1 MGLLRVEGR
10 KIILKKK
17 TVTRII
23 YHIFVI
29 AFGLAMIYPI
39 VWMFFASFKDTKEIF
54 SSVSNLF
61 PKSFDPHNFINGW
74 KGFGKVTFT
83 TFFANSIFVSLVST
97 VGAVASSALVA
108 YGLARI
114 NFRGRK
120 LWFALMLVTM
130 MLPVQ
135 ILMIP
140 QFIMFHSLGWV
151 NSFLPVIVPQ
161 FFGQPFFIFL
171 MMQFIQGLP
180 KELDESAKIDG
191 CNKYHIF
198 FSIILPLLVP
208 ALITSL
214 IFSFVW
220 RWDDFLTALLY
231 LGKPM
236 LYTIPMALRMFSDS
250 SSVSDWGGMMAMS
263 TLSLIPDL
271 IIFVVFQKYLVE
283 GIATTGLKG

>member
-1 MGLLRVEGR
+1 M
-10 KIILKKK
+10 KKK
-17 TVTRII
+17 VIKRTC
-23 YHIFVI
+23 YHVFVI
-29 AFGLAMIYPI
+29 AFGLVMIYPI

-54 SSVSNLF
+54 SSVSNLL
-61 PKSFDPHNFINGW
+61 PKSFDPKNYINGW
-74 KGFGKVTFT
+74 RGSAGVTFGT
-83 TFFANSIFVSLVST
+83 YFANSIFTSLMGT
-97 VGAVASSALVA
+97 IGATASSALVA

-114 NFRGRK
+114 QFRGSK
-120 LWFALMLVTM
+120 FWFAMMLVTM

-140 QFIMFHSLGWV
+140 QFIMFHTFGWIDT
-151 NSFLPVIVPQ
+151 FLPIIVPA

-191 CNKYHIF
+191 CNKYRIF

-208 ALITSL
+208 ALITSM

-220 RWDDFLTALLY
+220 RWDDFFSALLY
-231 LGKPM
+231 LNSPR
-236 LYTIPMALRMFSDS
+236 LYTVPMGLRLFSDS
-250 SSVSDWGGMMAMS
+250 SSVSNWGGMMAMA

-271 IIFVVFQKYLVE
+271 VIFVVFQKYLVE
-283 GIATTGLKG
+283 GIATTGMKN

>member
-1 MGLLRVEGR
+1 M
-10 KIILKKK
+10 KKK
-17 TVTRII
+17 TVKRIC
-23 YHIFVI
+23 YHVFVI

-54 SSVSNLF
+54 SSVSNLL
-61 PKSFDPHNFINGW
+61 PKSFDPKNYFNGW
-74 KGFGKVTFT
+74 KGSAGVTFCT
-83 TFFANSIFVSLVST
+83 YFANSIFTSLMGT
-97 VGAVASSALVA
+97 IGATASSALVA

-114 NFRGRK
+114 NFKGSK
-120 LWFALMLVTM
+120 FWFAMMLVTM

-140 QFIMFHSLGWV
+140 QFIMFHTFGWIDT
-151 NSFLPVIVPQ
+151 FLPIIVPA

-191 CNKYHIF
+191 CNKYRIF

-208 ALITSL
+208 ALITSM

-220 RWDDFLTALLY
+220 RWDDFFSALLY
-231 LGKPM
+231 LNSPR
-236 LYTIPMALRMFSDS
+236 LYTVPMGLRLFSDS
-250 SSVSDWGGMMAMS
+250 SSVSNWGGMMAMA

-271 IIFVVFQKYLVE
+271 VIFVVFQKYLVE
-283 GIATTGLKG
+283 GIATTGMKN